1 MSINFKTAMWGEV
14 KTDIYAGDNCD
25 EHKPFIEVLCD
36 GDMESDTT
44 DELAIHANRWP
55 VGTKITVEIPC
66 CPDCGLDAEYQD
78 NNGKCECDFDW
89 KIWAE
94 CQYS

>member
-1 MSINFKTAMWGEV
+1 MAQALLPQEISRALEEAEDSKMSMNFKTAMWGEV
-14 KTDIYAGDNCD
+14 KTDIYAGNNCD

-55 VGTKITVEIPC
+55 VVNK
-66 CPDCGLDAEYQD
+66 
-78 NNGKCECDFDW
+78 NNCRNTLLSLIVG
-89 KIWAE
+89 
-94 CQYS
+94 